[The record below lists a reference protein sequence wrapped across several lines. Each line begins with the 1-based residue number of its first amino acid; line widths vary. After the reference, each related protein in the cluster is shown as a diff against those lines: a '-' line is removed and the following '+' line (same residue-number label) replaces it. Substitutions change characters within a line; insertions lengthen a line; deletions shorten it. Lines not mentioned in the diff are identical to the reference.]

1 MRLSRQQHK
10 DIYLSV
16 AEVGKKDISTYTE
29 SPFMNISGLSLIT
42 LVRTQE
48 SKFFI
53 VNWLKKR
60 MTKIISNTPLE
71 QNYMPNLFYV

>member
-1 MRLSRQQHK
+1 
-10 DIYLSV
+10 
-16 AEVGKKDISTYTE
+16 
-29 SPFMNISGLSLIT
+29 MNISGLSLIT

-60 MTKIISNTPLE
+60 MIKIISNTPLE
-71 QNYMPNLFYV
+71 TKLYGQICSMYEHDH